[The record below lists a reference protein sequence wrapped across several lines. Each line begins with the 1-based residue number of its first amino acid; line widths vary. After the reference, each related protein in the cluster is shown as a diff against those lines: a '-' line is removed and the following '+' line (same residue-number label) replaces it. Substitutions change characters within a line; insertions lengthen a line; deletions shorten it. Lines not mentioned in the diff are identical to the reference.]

1 MSSSIDLRLVLVGR
15 NITHS
20 LRNVRIWSF
29 SGFSFSPIS
38 TEFGGIL
45 GNAGNTEQKS
55 CKYRHFMQWQWF
67 YIIFSQSVKFH
78 NVYPPINYMFKV
90 TNRNTRT
97 KCEICPKL
105 TKAKHQSDAIG
116 VVLVSLFYLF
126 IYLFIYW
133 HCFKSIQWIIVK
145 NN

>member
-67 YIIFSQSVKFH
+67 YIIFSQSVKFD
-78 NVYPPINYMFKV
+78 NVYPPSNYMLKV
-90 TNRNTRT
+90 TNRNART
-97 KCEICPKL
+97 KCEICSKLPK
-105 TKAKHQSDAIG
+105 TKHQSDTTGI
-116 VVLVSLFYLF
+116 VLGSLLITWNIFHTLF
-126 IYLFIYW
+126 W
-133 HCFKSIQWIIVK
+133 CFCC
-145 NN
+145 